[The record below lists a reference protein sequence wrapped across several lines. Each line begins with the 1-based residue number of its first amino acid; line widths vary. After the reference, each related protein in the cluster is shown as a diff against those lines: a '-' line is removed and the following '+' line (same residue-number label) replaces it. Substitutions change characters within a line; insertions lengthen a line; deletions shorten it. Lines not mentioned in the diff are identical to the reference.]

1 MFFPQNGAM
10 RQLPVGIS
18 KILTEEMKFLTEK
31 SKLPTEKMKFLTEES
46 KILSEETKFLTEKSQ
61 DQPPKLCRDI
71 LLRLDDM
78 SLCFPPEV

>member
-31 SKLPTEKMKFLTEES
+31 SKLPTEEMKFLTEES
-46 KILSEETKFLTEKSQ
+46 KILGEETKFLTEESR
-61 DQPPKLCRDI
+61 DQLPDLCTDI
-71 LLRLDDM
+71 LLRLDTI